1 MRSGVNRL
9 CSTDLAA
16 KRAEPAGQGSLLGF
30 PGWKAGAGGLLEW
43 WCTGAR
49 TRDRSYHPAGFR
61 CGEHESCLVPR
72 RQAPRL
78 ALARG
83 YLSGAATE
91 PEKTSSRRRPTLF
104 PFPRAGRRR
113 DATFSMRW
121 PIRLTLFALPM
132 AGELL
137 RLVLAHS
144 PANED
149 RGQFSPNGR
158 WVAPTGTV
166 PDYQRQ
172 IPGNINWPP
181 EEQK

>member
-1 MRSGVNRL
+1 
-9 CSTDLAA
+9 
-16 KRAEPAGQGSLLGF
+16 
-30 PGWKAGAGGLLEW
+30 
-43 WCTGAR
+43 
-49 TRDRSYHPAGFR
+49 
-61 CGEHESCLVPR
+61 
-72 RQAPRL
+72 
-78 ALARG
+78 
-83 YLSGAATE
+83 
-91 PEKTSSRRRPTLF
+91 
-104 PFPRAGRRR
+104 
-113 DATFSMRW
+113 MRW